1 LLKKKSAAAALGSAT
16 MAEETVRANGDDVGL
31 STGDDELGFPGR
43 SRSDAQKL
51 SDTEDDEDDDEVTR
65 TASMIQEIKRV
76 LTEVLMKVTDDLFD
90 EIAQEVMDEDEQQAL
105 EGLAGTSPTFL

>member
-1 LLKKKSAAAALGSAT
+1 LKKKSAAAALGSAT

-51 SDTEDDEDDDEVTR
+51 SDTEDDEVSKEIPSR
-65 TASMIQEIKRV
+65 TLIMSACASIVDR
-76 LTEVLMKVTDDLFD
+76 DP
-90 EIAQEVMDEDEQQAL
+90 A
-105 EGLAGTSPTFL
+105 